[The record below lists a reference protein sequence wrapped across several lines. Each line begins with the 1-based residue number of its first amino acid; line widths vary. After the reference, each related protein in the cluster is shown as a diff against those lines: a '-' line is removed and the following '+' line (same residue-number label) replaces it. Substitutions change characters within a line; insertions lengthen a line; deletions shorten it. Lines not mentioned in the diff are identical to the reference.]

1 MRAPVSVPPSG
12 LTYVQVQCDPGPLR
26 SDALQSRLLQIAQLI
41 AGYEAT
47 GIGGFISKAERLS
60 RNLEREAPLEARA
73 PAMRGTVLWTRFEH
87 ARKPAD
93 LEEAIA
99 CFKRSVVLSE
109 FDVEAWASAL
119 AELSALARL
128 RWETHSEP
136 EDIETGL
143 EYIGKAL
150 DATERFNQ
158 HYPGRQAKKASL
170 LEARYLVFGDR
181 ADLDAAAQCYEQAL
195 AASGPPAVI
204 IFGSSSSS
212 YDVAMEA
219 GMHSN
224 LALVLITGRASIPRA
239 QLDTALRHAETAV
252 AMVPERHRLHAR
264 FLSNLSQ
271 VRLRRYEE
279 TDEIDELRAAF
290 HASEDAVAA
299 TRPGD
304 AAAPIRNLCLARI
317 LDARVRDDPHPFN
330 IDRQVRLT
338 RRIRRLPR
346 STESIVAQATLLE
359 ARALRAGSEFATGR
373 RLASVERRIGKFARR
388 WRLPADLQTAVL
400 EEWAHLAHRRSPR
413 AALPRFE
420 QAVERLSVLMPRRSV
435 TLDEIQLLADF
446 RGLAGDAAACA
457 VIAGRPDR
465 AVALL
470 EQGRGVLHT
479 RELGINHPLLRLRR
493 DHPDLAAEFEKIRD
507 RLNTRRPTDPNER
520 IRLARDFGTTITRI
534 RALGGYE
541 EFFDFEFDPR
551 RFADRGP
558 LVWVNVARLG
568 SHAIIADNGYEV
580 VELPDAV
587 DERAVRSAVV
597 NLQRAATGGPE
608 QARVTQAVLEWT
620 WTHIAAP
627 VLSRM
632 GIDGPPADG
641 RYPTVCWI
649 PTGLAT
655 QLPIHAAGKDGEAVI
670 DRVVSTY
677 APTAASLR
685 EKSTIHPD
693 RPMRAVAVSVA
704 SHYGLTRLK
713 AAGKEAAM
721 VARHV
726 PGTEILQDGASTA
739 AAVRE
744 ALSGAD
750 LAHFSCHAE
759 APDRTD
765 PGSGGLML
773 HGDERLAPGDIP
785 VSESAALAFLSACRT
800 SQPAIELVD
809 ESLHIAGAFKLA
821 GYRKVVGTLWPIRD
835 RQAVEV
841 ADAFY
846 GHYDPAEPQ
855 TSAEALHLALRDVR
869 SRTPK
874 DPRAWAGY
882 VHFG

>member
-1 MRAPVSVPPSG
+1 M
-12 LTYVQVQCDPGPLR
+12 
-26 SDALQSRLLQIAQLI
+26 QSRLLHIAQLI

-60 RNLEREAPLEARA
+60 RNLEREAPRHLEARA
-73 PAMRGTVLWTRFEH
+73 VAMRGTVLWTRFEH

-93 LEEAIA
+93 LEEAIES
-99 CFKRSVVLSE
+99 FKRSVILAD
-109 FDVEAWASAL
+109 FDVDALASAL
-119 AELSALARL
+119 AELAALARL
-128 RWETHSEP
+128 RWEVHGEA
-136 EDIETGL
+136 EDIERGL

-150 DATERFNQ
+150 DITDRSSKN
-158 HYPGRQAKKASL
+158 YPGRQTKKASL
-170 LEARYLVFGDR
+170 LEARYLVLGDR
-181 ADLDAAAQCYEQAL
+181 ADLDTAAECYEEAL
-195 AASGPPAVI
+195 AVPGVPAASQFHP
-204 IFGSSSSS
+204 FQSS

-224 LALVLITGRASIPRA
+224 LALVLVTGRAEIPRK
-239 QLDTALRHAETAV
+239 QLDKALRHADKAV
-252 AMVPERHRLHAR
+252 AMVPERHRLHTR

-279 TDEIDELRAAF
+279 TNEPGELRAALQ
-290 HASEDAVAA
+290 ASEAAVAA
-299 TRPGD
+299 TRPND

-317 LDARVRDDPHPFN
+317 LDARLRDDPDPFHV
-330 IDRQVRLT
+330 DKQVQLT
-338 RRIRRLPR
+338 RRIQRLPR
-346 STESIVAQATLLE
+346 RSKSVVAQATLLE
-359 ARALRAGSEFATGR
+359 AKALRAGSDYASNR
-373 RLASVERRIGKFARR
+373 RLASVERRIGKFARS
-388 WRLPADLQTAVL
+388 WRLPADLQTAAL
-400 EEWAHLAHRRSPR
+400 EEWAHLALRRSPR
-413 AALPRFE
+413 DALPRFE
-420 QAVERLSVLMPRRSV
+420 QAVERLSIMVPRRSV
-435 TLDEIQLLADF
+435 SLDEIQLLANF

-457 VIAGRPDR
+457 VMAGRPDR

-470 EQGRGVLHT
+470 EQGRGVVLS
-479 RELGINHPLLRLRR
+479 REQGINHPLLRLRR
-493 DHPDLAAEFEKIRD
+493 DHPELAAEFERIREQ
-507 RLNTRRPTDPNER
+507 LNNRRPTDPDER
-520 IRLARDFGTTITRI
+520 IRLARSFGEVITEI

-541 EFFDFEFDPR
+541 EFFDFDFDLR
-551 RFADRGP
+551 QFADRGP
-558 LVWVNVARLG
+558 LVWINVARLG
-568 SHAIIADNGYEV
+568 SHAIISGAGLEV
-580 VELPDAV
+580 VELSDAV
-587 DERAVRSAVV
+587 DEPTIRSAVV

-632 GIDGPPADG
+632 GIDGPPTDG

-685 EKSTIHPD
+685 EKATA
-693 RPMRAVAVSVA
+693 RPARPVRAVVVSVA
-704 SHYGLTRLK
+704 SHSGLTKLK
-713 AAGKEAAM
+713 AAGKEAAA

-726 PGTEILQDGASTA
+726 PGTKILQDGAATA
-739 AAVRE
+739 ATVSK

-750 LAHFSCHAE
+750 MVHFSCHAE
-759 APDRTD
+759 APDRID
-765 PGSGGLML
+765 PTSGGLML
-773 HGDERLAPGDIP
+773 HGNDRLAPGDIP
-785 VSESAALAFLSACRT
+785 VSESVALAFLSACRT

-809 ESLHIAGAFKLA
+809 EALHIAGAFKLA
-821 GYRKVVGTLWPIRD
+821 GCRNVVGTLWSIRD

-846 GHYDPAEPQ
+846 GHYDPADPQ
-855 TSAEALHLALRDVR
+855 SSAEALHLALREVR
-869 SRTPK
+869 SRMPK